1 MIAGSV
7 RFARFALFAW
17 ALLAYDVAVVAWG
30 AYVRA
35 SGAGAGCGRHWPTCN
50 GEVVPRAPQLA
61 TLIEF
66 SHRLTSGVAFL
77 LTGVLLAW
85 AFVAFPQGHRVRKGA
100 IASMALMAAEAVIGA
115 GLVLLALVAHDASVR
130 RAVGVG
136 LHLVNT
142 FFLLA
147 ATSLTAFWASG
158 GGASGPPPAAGPA
171 PRLRSYGALLPAL
184 GVLLGGMVVVGA
196 SGAITALGDTL
207 FPVPSLAAGLA
218 QDFSPSAHVFVRLRA
233 VHPVL
238 AVLLATGIVVV
249 TAFARAARPTHAVT
263 VLSRVTGVL
272 AVAQVAMGLLDM
284 TLRAPV
290 ALQLMHV
297 VLADALWMALVL
309 TTGAVLSEAPSES
322 WARGAR
328 EREQE
333 REQHG
338 AREKK
343 SGIARGVSRF
353 S

>member
-1 MIAGSV
+1 MTTGSA
-7 RFARFALFAW
+7 RLARFALFAW

-50 GEVVPRAPQLA
+50 GDVVPRAPQLA

-85 AFVAFPQGHRVRKGA
+85 AFVAFPPGHRVRGGA

-158 GGASGPPPAAGPA
+158 GGA
-171 PRLRSYGALLPAL
+171 PRLRSYGALVPAL
-184 GVLLGGMVVVGA
+184 GALLAGMIAVGA

-218 QDFSPSAHVFVRLRA
+218 QDFSPSAHIFVRLRA

-238 AVLLATGIVVV
+238 AVLLATAVVVV
-249 TAFARAARPTHAVT
+249 TGFARGVRRTRGVT
-263 VLSRVTGVL
+263 VLSRVTGGL

-297 VLADALWMALVL
+297 LLADALWIALVL
-309 TTGAVLSEAPSES
+309 TTGAVLSEAPSEWRTRPS
-322 WARGAR
+322 G
-328 EREQE
+328 ERANV
-333 REQHG
+333 R
-338 AREKK
+338 A
-343 SGIARGVSRF
+343 
-353 S
+353 

>member
-1 MIAGSV
+1 
-7 RFARFALFAW
+7 
-17 ALLAYDVAVVAWG
+17 
-30 AYVRA
+30 
-35 SGAGAGCGRHWPTCN
+35 
-50 GEVVPRAPQLA
+50 
-61 TLIEF
+61 
-66 SHRLTSGVAFL
+66 
-77 LTGVLLAW
+77 
-85 AFVAFPQGHRVRKGA
+85 
-100 IASMALMAAEAVIGA
+100 MALMAAEAVIGA

-158 GGASGPPPAAGPA
+158 GGASGPAPAGGPA
-171 PRLRSYGALLPAL
+171 PWLRSYGALLPAL

-218 QDFSPSAHVFVRLRA
+218 QDFSPGAHVFVRLRA

-238 AVLLATGIVVV
+238 AVLLATGVVVV
-249 TAFARAARPTHAVT
+249 TGFARAVRRTHAVT

-297 VLADALWMALVL
+297 VLADALWIALVL

-322 WARGAR
+322 WTRGAGARDRARGH
-328 EREQE
+328 EQE
-333 REQHG
+333 RTQEEDG

-343 SGIARGVSRF
+343 SWIARGVSRF